1 MESIKLALLTMS
13 PNPSN
18 SSGGLASPKSP
29 LISLNDQKLEQAN
42 KDQMRVGGAANNES
56 KNVTAS

>member
-1 MESIKLALLTMS
+1 MS

-42 KDQMRVGGAANNES
+42 KDQMRVGGAANSES